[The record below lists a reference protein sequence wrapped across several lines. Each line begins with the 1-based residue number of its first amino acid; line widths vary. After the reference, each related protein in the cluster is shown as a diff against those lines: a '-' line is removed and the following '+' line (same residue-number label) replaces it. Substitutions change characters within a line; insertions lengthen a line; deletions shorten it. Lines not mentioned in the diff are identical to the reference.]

1 MIHRALL
8 GSMERFFGVLV
19 EHYAGAFPTWL
30 APVQVRVITI
40 AEKHHWYALEV
51 EKQLKDKGLR
61 VETDLRNEKIGYKI
75 REARLEKIPYMLV
88 VGDNEVDTNTV
99 SVRSRK
105 AGDLGQSSLED
116 FIEKILEEINK
127 RES

>member
-1 MIHRALL
+1 
-8 GSMERFFGVLV
+8 
-19 EHYAGAFPTWL
+19 
-30 APVQVRVITI
+30 
-40 AEKHHWYALEV
+40 
-51 EKQLKDKGLR
+51 
-61 VETDLRNEKIGYKI
+61 
-75 REARLEKIPYMLV
+75 MLV